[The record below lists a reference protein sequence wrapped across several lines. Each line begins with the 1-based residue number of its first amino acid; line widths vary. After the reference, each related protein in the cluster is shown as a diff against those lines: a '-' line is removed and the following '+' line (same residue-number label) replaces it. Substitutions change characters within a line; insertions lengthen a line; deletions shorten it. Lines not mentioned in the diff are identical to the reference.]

1 MIFPLY
7 TTTSL
12 PSEGGFCTSRIQSHV
27 GDIDRSRRREE
38 EEEGDLDSCFQTLSA
53 TVLMDVM
60 TDVVTTAGLGLMT
73 CGAS

>member
-38 EEEGDLDSCFQTLSA
+38 EEEGGGGGG
-53 TVLMDVM
+53 
-60 TDVVTTAGLGLMT
+60 GLGLLLSDSFSHGPHGRIT
-73 CGAS
+73 VHEDRG